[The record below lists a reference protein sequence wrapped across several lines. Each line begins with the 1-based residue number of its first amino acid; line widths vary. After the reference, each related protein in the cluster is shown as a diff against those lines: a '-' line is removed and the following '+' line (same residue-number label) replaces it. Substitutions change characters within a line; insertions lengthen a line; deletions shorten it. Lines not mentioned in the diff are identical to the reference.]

1 MARAIVVR
9 EVEGGVATS
18 VETLDESHYAER
30 DLLIDVSYST
40 LNYKD
45 GMVMKGIGR
54 LVRTYPHIPGV
65 DMVGTVRT
73 SSTSAFAPGDVVL
86 ATGYRIGERYDG
98 GFSTVATLDEGWA
111 LHLPSS
117 LTPLDAMAIGTAGL
131 TSMLALMALER
142 HGVTPA
148 GGPLLVTG
156 ASGGVGST
164 AVALLAAN
172 GYEVTA
178 STGRMEER
186 EYLERLGASEVIDR
200 AELSE
205 GETRPLESERWAGC
219 IDAVGG
225 STLGKVLA
233 RTKYQGAVAAV
244 GLAQS
249 ATFEANVMPFLLR
262 GISLIGIDSVMAPM
276 PRRQEAW
283 RRLGEELPREH
294 LAEMTKVIGLEETV
308 ALAGPILGGKV
319 RGRMVV
325 DPTR

>member
-18 VETLDESHYAER
+18 VESVDESHYVER
-30 DLLIDVSYST
+30 ELLVDVGYST

-54 LVRTYPHIPGV
+54 LVRNYPHIPGV
-65 DMVGTVRT
+65 DLVGTVRS
-73 SSTSAFAPGDVVL
+73 SSTSAFSPGDVVL
-86 ATGYRIGERYDG
+86 ATGYRIGELYDG
-98 GFSTVATLDEGWA
+98 GFSTVATLDAGWS
-111 LHLPSS
+111 LHLPPT
-117 LTPLDAMAIGTAGL
+117 LTPFDAMAIGTAGL

-142 HGVTPA
+142 HGVTPG

-186 EYLERLGASEVIDR
+186 EYLEGLGAAEVIDR
-200 AELSE
+200 AELS
-205 GETRPLESERWAGC
+205 GGASRPLESERWAGC

-225 STLGKVLA
+225 PTLGKVLA
-233 RTKYQGAVAAV
+233 QTKSQGVVAAV

-262 GISLIGIDSVMAPM
+262 GVSLVGIDSVMAPM
-276 PRRQEAW
+276 HQRVEAW
-283 RRLGEELPREH
+283 RRLSEELPKAH

-308 ALAGPILGGKV
+308 ALASPILSGKV

-325 DPTR
+325 DPSK